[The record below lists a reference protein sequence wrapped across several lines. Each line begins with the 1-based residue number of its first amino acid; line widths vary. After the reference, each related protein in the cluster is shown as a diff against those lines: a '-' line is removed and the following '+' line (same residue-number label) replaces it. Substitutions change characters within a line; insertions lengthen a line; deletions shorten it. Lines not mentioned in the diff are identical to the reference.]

1 MKLNRLSIIAI
12 IFCSLLVSCARRSR
26 NVRYRNASNPT
37 EVSNTDSRG
46 EFLPKVEAQ
55 KNRGSKLD
63 GPNIFRKYDTAVF
76 MVFTTNGEEEYQGSG
91 FFINDHG
98 LAVSNYHVFKD
109 TYVGYEQIKLEGSDK
124 VYKVKRIIAKSEEHD
139 FILFEVNCDGNN
151 YINIADQRPRV
162 GEKVYAI
169 GSPRGLENT
178 FSSGEISQWR
188 SEYVMQTNVL
198 IDHGSSGGPLINEYG
213 LVVGI
218 TSGTFA
224 DGSQANL
231 NYAWS
236 IDVIKDYIE

>member
-1 MKLNRLSIIAI
+1 MKVLRYILILLIAI
-12 IFCSLLVSCARRSR
+12 IWLASCARRSR
-26 NVRYRNASNPT
+26 LSPDHR
-37 EVSNTDSRG
+37 EVHTIEMDDTHKSSY
-46 EFLPKVEAQ
+46 LPKTDEEI
-55 KNRGSKLD
+55 NDDRKLD

-76 MVFTTNGEEEYQGSG
+76 MIFTANGEQVYQGSG

-109 TYVGYEQIKLEGSDK
+109 TYVGYEQIKLVGSD
-124 VYKVKRIIAKSEEHD
+124 VAYKVKRVIAKSEDYD
-139 FILFEVNCDGNN
+139 FILFEVNCNNNN
-151 YINIADQRPRV
+151 YIKIADNRPEV
-162 GEKVYAI
+162 GERVYAI

-188 SEYVMQTNVL
+188 SKYIMQTNVL

-213 LVVGI
+213 NVVGI

-236 IDVIKDYIE
+236 IDVIKGYLK

>member
-1 MKLNRLSIIAI
+1 MRNLTLFIIILITCISLS
-12 IFCSLLVSCARRSR
+12 SCARKSR
-26 NVRYRNASNPT
+26 NNSYGNATNRT
-37 EVSNTDSRG
+37 ERTSTRRG
-46 EFLPKVEAQ
+46 DYLPKVES
-55 KNRGSKLD
+55 KSNSGSKLD
-63 GPNIFRKYDTAVF
+63 GPNIFRKYNTAVF
-76 MVFTTNGEEEYQGSG
+76 MVFTSNGEEGYQGSG

-109 TYVGYEQIKLEGSDK
+109 TYMGYEQIKLEGSDNA
-124 VYKVKRIIAKSEEHD
+124 YKVKRVIAKSEQYD
-139 FILFEVNCDGNN
+139 FIIFEVNIDGNN
-151 YINIADQRPRV
+151 YIDIADKRPQV

-178 FSSGEISQWR
+178 FSSGEVSQWR
-188 SEYVMQTNVL
+188 SKYVMQTNVL

-236 IDVIKDYIE
+236 IDVIKNYLE

>member
-1 MKLNRLSIIAI
+1 MKIIKISIII
-12 IFCSLLVSCARRSR
+12 LTCTISLSCARRSR
-26 NVRYRNASNPT
+26 NNPYNRASHPT
-37 EVSNTDSRG
+37 ETMSETRRG
-46 EFLPKVEAQ
+46 DYIPKVESK
-55 KNRGSKLD
+55 KNSGRKLD
-63 GPNIFRKYDTAVF
+63 GPNIFRKFDTAVF
-76 MVFTTNGEEEYQGSG
+76 MIFTTNGQDAYQGSG

-109 TYVGYEQIKLEGSDK
+109 TYVGYEQIKLEGSDQA
-124 VYKVKRIIAKSEEHD
+124 YKVRRVIAKSEQYD
-139 FILFEVNCDGNN
+139 FILFEVNVDGNN
-151 YINIADQRPRV
+151 YINIADKKPQV
-162 GEKVYAI
+162 GERVYAI

-178 FSSGEISQWR
+178 FSSGEVSQWR
-188 SEYVMQTNVL
+188 SDYVMQTNVL

-236 IDVIKDYIE
+236 IDVIKGYVK